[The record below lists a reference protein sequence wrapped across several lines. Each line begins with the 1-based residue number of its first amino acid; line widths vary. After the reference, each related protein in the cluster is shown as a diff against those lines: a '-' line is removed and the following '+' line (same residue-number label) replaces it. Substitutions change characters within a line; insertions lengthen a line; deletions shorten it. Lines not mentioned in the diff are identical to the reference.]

1 MKESFITT
9 DGATDRESEALNH
22 NPTNDQSCMPLR
34 GVKVLDLTQIVSGP
48 FCTTLLANMGAE
60 VVKLEPPDHGDD
72 LRTVG
77 RYAGREQHEDYFNA
91 NNNSK
96 KSISLNLKD
105 ARQRQ
110 VAHDLARCADI
121 VVENFAPG
129 TAARLGMGWEDLR
142 KINPRLLYC
151 SISGFG
157 QDGPCSNR
165 TALDPIIQ
173 AVSGIMSVTGYADR
187 DPVAV
192 GAPLADV
199 VAGLFAAYTIA
210 STLHSVRAT
219 GQGHYIDISMQA
231 TMLATL
237 GPRMGGAL
245 NAGIAPKRMGNQ
257 NPMRTPSDV
266 YHTRDGVK
274 IFVIVHSDRQWAP
287 FCRALGRHDW
297 LDVAGFSNNRIR
309 CENRDEL
316 NRLVFARFAELDATE
331 IITCLTEERIPHAV
345 VNDYIDAVN
354 DPQVA
359 HRDLV
364 QQIEHKVS
372 GEIRVIGPPWIIDG
386 KKTRVQSPPTLGQ
399 HQGDVLRDW
408 LGWTPAEVAR
418 IRNQPLAEKS

>member
-1 MKESFITT
+1 MASSTATSGAMGPESKELKH
-9 DGATDRESEALNH
+9 DQ
-22 NPTNDQSCMPLR
+22 TNDQSCKPLSGIR
-34 GVKVLDLTQIVSGP
+34 VLDLTQIVSGP

-60 VVKLEPPDHGDD
+60 VVKIEPPGRGDD

-77 RYAGREQHEDYFNA
+77 HYAGREQHEDYFNA

-96 KSISLNLKD
+96 KSITLNLKD
-105 ARQRQ
+105 EVQRQ
-110 VAHDLARCADI
+110 VAHDLVQRADI

-129 TAARLGMGWEDLR
+129 TAARLGMSWDDLR
-142 KINPRLLYC
+142 GINSRLLYC

-157 QDGPCSNR
+157 QDGPYRDR

-173 AVSGIMSVTGYADR
+173 AVSGIMSVTGYPET

-210 STLHSVRAT
+210 ASLHSVKET
-219 GQGHYIDISMQA
+219 GRGHYIDISMQA
-231 TMLATL
+231 TMLAML

-257 NPMRTPSDV
+257 NPMRTPCDV
-266 YHTRDGVK
+266 YHSRDGTK

-297 LDVAGFSNNRIR
+297 LEVPRFSSNRLR

-316 NRLVFARFAELDATE
+316 NGLVFARFAEFDSDE
-331 IITCLTEERIPHAV
+331 ITARLAAERIPYAV
-345 VNDYIDAVN
+345 VNDYVEALN
-354 DPQVA
+354 DPQVV
-359 HRDLV
+359 HRNLV
-364 QQIEHKVS
+364 QEVEHKVS
-372 GEIRVIGPPWIIDG
+372 GPTRVIGPPWLIDG
-386 KKTRVQSPPTLGQ
+386 KRTRVQPPPTLGE
-399 HQGDVLRDW
+399 HQDDVLRDW
-408 LGWTPAEVAR
+408 LGWTRAEVAGLC
-418 IRNQPLAEKS
+418 NGQLGGKP